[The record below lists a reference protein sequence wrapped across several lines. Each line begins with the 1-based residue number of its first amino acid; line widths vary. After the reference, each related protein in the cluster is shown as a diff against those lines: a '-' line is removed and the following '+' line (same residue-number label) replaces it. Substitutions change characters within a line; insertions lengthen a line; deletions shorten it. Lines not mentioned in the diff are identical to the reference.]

1 MSDVS
6 VVRAGFPRPLR
17 FINFALTV
25 IFEGEKRIGWQS
37 FRDERGVSWPLECI
51 AFLSSTFTE
60 PQITGAKIRTGNTW
74 PRKNLA
80 GIDLVQKE
88 SGWN

>member
-17 FINFALTV
+17 FINFALT
-25 IFEGEKRIGWQS
+25 ELYGEKRIGWQS

-74 PRKNLA
+74 FRGNQF